1 MSGERV
7 AVLAGGR
14 SPEREV
20 SLRSGHR
27 VATALRARGY
37 DALLVD
43 PAEAPLV
50 ETLSA
55 ATVSACFVALHG
67 KEGEDGTVQRLLELL
82 DLPYTGS
89 GPLACE
95 IAFDKVLCKAALDE
109 AGVPTPPWAVVEAA
123 ALRDLGAG
131 ALLHRLAERVGL
143 PLVVKPSRAGSAMGL
158 TFVDREGDLPHAVM
172 SALAF
177 SEAAIVE
184 RRVPGIEIAASMLG
198 TPRDVLPLVGIF
210 PKSGVFDYAA
220 RYTPGVTEY
229 QAPARLDDEVG
240 ERVRSVAA
248 QAFEALRQ
256 RDVSRVDVM
265 VDGEGRPW
273 VIDVNVCPGMTD
285 TSLLPMAAEAAG
297 VAFPELCDR
306 ILRLALARAPVGA
319 DDK

>member
-1 MSGERV
+1 MSRQRV

-27 VATALRARGY
+27 VAGALRSRGY
-37 DALLVD
+37 EVVLVD
-43 PAEAPLV
+43 PAEVPLV

-82 DLPYTGS
+82 DLPYTGT

-95 IAFDKVLCKAALDE
+95 ITFDKVLCKATLAE

-158 TFVDREGDLPHAVM
+158 TFVDHEAELPHAVM

-184 RRVPGIEIAASMLG
+184 RRIRGSEVAASMLG
-198 TPRDVLPLVGIF
+198 TPRDLLPLVEVT
-210 PKSGVFDYAA
+210 PKSGVYDYAA
-220 RYTPGVTEY
+220 RYTPGATDY
-229 QAPARLDDEVG
+229 HAPARLDPETT
-240 ERVRSVAA
+240 ERARTAA
-248 QAFEALRQ
+248 TQALRALHQ
-256 RDVSRVDVM
+256 RDVSRVDIL
-265 VDGEGRPW
+265 VDGTGQPW

-285 TSLLPMAAEAAG
+285 TSLLPMAAQAAG
-297 VAFPELCDR
+297 IELPELCER
-306 ILRLALARAPVGA
+306 ILRFALERSLRR
-319 DDK
+319 

>member
-50 ETLSA
+50 ETVSA

-158 TFVDREGDLPHAVM
+158 TFVDHEGDLPHAVM

-198 TPRDVLPLVGIF
+198 TPGDVLPLVGIF

-240 ERVRSVAA
+240 ERVRSVAM

-319 DDK
+319 GGK

>member
-1 MSGERV
+1 MGGERV

>member
-1 MSGERV
+1 MSGRRV

-27 VATALRARGY
+27 VAAALRARGY
-37 DALLVD
+37 EALLVD

-82 DLPYTGS
+82 ELPYTGS
-89 GPLACE
+89 APLACE
-95 IAFDKVLCKAALDE
+95 MAFDKVLCKAALAE

-158 TFVDREGDLPHAVM
+158 TFVDREADLPHAVLN
-172 SALAF
+172 ALAF

-184 RRVPGIEIAASMLG
+184 RRLAATEVAVSMLG
-198 TPRDVLPLVGIF
+198 APSDLLPIVGVF

-220 RYTPGVTEY
+220 RYTPGATEY
-229 QAPARLDDEVG
+229 QAPARLDEEVAD
-240 ERVRSVAA
+240 RVRAVAA
-248 QAFEALRQ
+248 QAFEALAQ
-256 RDVSRVDVM
+256 RDVSRVDVL
-265 VDGEGRPW
+265 VDGEGQPW
-273 VIDVNVCPGMTD
+273 VIDVNACPGMTD

-297 VAFPELCDR
+297 IAFPELCER
-306 ILRLALARAPVGA
+306 ILRLALSRAGGEPG
-319 DDK
+319 D